1 MSSYRILD
9 NSSSS
14 DNSLILFISHHLS
27 SVTLPC
33 NNICLFQLRSVAL
46 ITSLVLTAFGSSSA
60 SHNLLISIFCHK
72 VTILASFSI
81 TFVMCSSLFT
91 LGNSCMFLFTVAT
104 EVPVFF
110 AISLWDCVGSLIIYL
125 IIFALFL
132 ILSHLSG
139 LSFGFTSLTI
149 LEYVRK

>member
-9 NSSSS
+9 NNSSS

-60 SHNLLISIFCHK
+60 SHNLWINIFCHK
-72 VTILASFSI
+72 VTMVASFSI
-81 TFVMCSSLFT
+81 TLAICSFLLVFGKSFIC
-91 LGNSCMFLFTVAT
+91 SCTVDGDLPT
-104 EVPVFF
+104 FF
-110 AISLWDCVGSLIIYL
+110 AISLSDWVGSFMISLIIL
-125 IIFALFL
+125 ALLL
-132 ILSHLSG
+132 ILSHLSD
-139 LSFGFTSLTI
+139 FFFWF
-149 LEYVRK
+149 YFFNHF